1 MALRRDVY
9 GGALALLLLAGI
21 GVIVSGMVRGSS
33 SINGYFELKKSQ
45 LILSQTV
52 TGLSQENNELS
63 SEIERIRNSPS
74 YAKKVLRDKYHVTE
88 PDEDIVFFTD

>member
-9 GGALALLLLAGI
+9 GGALALLLLAGTC
-21 GVIVSGMVRGSS
+21 VIVAGMVRGSS
-33 SINGYFELKKSQ
+33 SINGYFDLKKSQ
-45 LILSQTV
+45 LVLSQTV
-52 TGLSQENNELS
+52 AGLSRENNELS

-88 PDEDIVFFTD
+88 PDEDIIFFTD

>member
-21 GVIVSGMVRGSS
+21 SVIISGMVRGSS